1 MKKLIFYLC
10 ITMSSIVMSQT
21 NTRLTVKESEE
32 YRDKT
37 RIHEILSIHT
47 TKSGQTGVIRKAKRN
62 IQLDVFNTDMKRIFS
77 KTIEHH
83 KKETF
88 VGEVFYNNEIK
99 FFTVYSPKKRE
110 RILYCHIFNLE
121 DKTHKKVKLFETT
134 VEKRRSLFF
143 ARNKRQ
149 TGFAISPDGNYFAI
163 NTDNYKKNINSYTIR
178 VFDASTLKLVYKRGY
193 QTYEDHYFEPNDLL
207 IDNNQVVYSLGK
219 SFLQGK
225 SEKKNNAANYQF
237 ILNKITQ
244 DGNIALKINL
254 ENEFIQSLAF
264 SDVDNTLHLL
274 GFYSE
279 KNVGRIKGG
288 CDFIIDTNNLSII
301 TKKKHELPKSV
312 YDDLYNY
319 RTSKRKKKKKK
330 ELSNFSVD
338 YVLRDDLGNTFLIAE
353 EFYITQTYVMNGNMG
368 GSYVTT
374 FHYDDVL
381 ILKFDASGH
390 LNWGRSIFKRANAP
404 SYNAFIKDGKL
415 QVILNSGKNLT
426 KKKDG
431 RTKVSQGWFESS
443 ALYNISFTRD
453 GKVTYEKIQDNKG
466 KTFYLPFYGTYE
478 NDTFIMPSTTKKR
491 KRFMILK

>member
-1 MKKLIFYLC
+1 MKKLLFYLC
-10 ITMSSIVMSQT
+10 VTMSSIVIAQT
-21 NTRLTVKESEE
+21 NTSLTVKESEE

-62 IQLDVFNTDMKRIFS
+62 IQLDVFNADMKRIFS
-77 KTIEHH
+77 KTIDHH

-88 VGEVFYNNEIK
+88 VGEIFHDNEIK
-99 FFTVYSPKKRE
+99 FFTVFSPKKRE
-110 RILYCHIFNLE
+110 RILYCHIFDLE
-121 DKTHKKVKLFETT
+121 NKTHKKVKLFETT
-134 VEKRRSLFF
+134 VEKKRSLFF
-143 ARNKRQ
+143 AKNKRQ
-149 TGFAISPDGNYFAI
+149 TGFAISPDGNYFVI

-178 VFDASTLKLVYKRGY
+178 VFDASSLELVYQRAY
-193 QTYEDHYFEPNDLL
+193 QTHEDHYFEPNDLL
-207 IDNNQVVYSLGK
+207 IDNSKTVYTLGK
-219 SFLQGK
+219 SFLKGK
-225 SEKKNNAANYQF
+225 SQKKNDEANYQF
-237 ILNKITQ
+237 ILNKITK
-244 DGNIALKINL
+244 DRTSLLKINL
-254 ENEFIQSLAF
+254 EDELVQSLVL

-274 GFYSE
+274 GFYAE

-288 CDFIIDTNNLSII
+288 CDFIVDTSNFSIVG
-301 TKKKHELPKSV
+301 KKKHELPKSV

-319 RTSKRKKKKKK
+319 RASKRKKKKKK

-353 EFYITQTYVMNGNMG
+353 EFYITQTYIMNGNMG
-368 GSYVTT
+368 GTFVTT

-381 ILKFDASGH
+381 ILKFDINGE

-443 ALYNISFTRD
+443 ALYNISFTKD

-466 KTFYLPFYGTYE
+466 KTYYLPFYGTYE